1 MSTPLIQPDLLA
13 LFDRGRDQGCLNAS
27 EVDEIVRPL
36 ELDTDE
42 LDAFYEQLE
51 EHGIDVTDDC
61 ARERPEQAAYT
72 IADLS
77 HHTTDALSL
86 FLNEAGRWPLLTPGE
101 EIELAKRIERGDLGA
116 KERMINSN
124 LRLVVS
130 LARKYQGVGDLSLL
144 DLIQEGILGLIR
156 AVEKFDWR
164 KGFRFSTYATL
175 WIRQAVGRAVT
186 DKGRMVRLPIT
197 VADQVRRLEIAER
210 ALTTRLGGAP
220 TVAELAADLG
230 IEVEDVERLRGV
242 GRRPASLDA
251 PVADDGETELGDLVA
266 AASPSP
272 EDEALA
278 GAERASVAAA
288 LGQLGNIER
297 RVLELRFGLGGE
309 TPHSPTEAAR
319 ALGVKPHQVR
329 QVEDRALRTL
339 GALPVARGLLEA
351 A

>member
-1 MSTPLIQPDLLA
+1 VPGMSDRHDDGLA
-13 LFDRGRDQGCLNAS
+13 LYLRR
-27 EVDEIVRPL
+27 I
-36 ELDTDE
+36 
-42 LDAFYEQLE
+42 
-51 EHGIDVTDDC
+51 
-61 ARERPEQAAYT
+61 ARTA
-72 IADLS
+72 
-77 HHTTDALSL
+77 
-86 FLNEAGRWPLLTPGE
+86 LLTPAQE
-101 EIELAKRIERGDLGA
+101 KMLARRVERGDMAA
-116 KERMINSN
+116 KDHMIEAN
-124 LRLVVS
+124 LRLVVHI
-130 LARKYQGVGDLSLL
+130 AKRYQREDSGLTLT
-144 DLIQEGILGLIR
+144 DLIQEGTIGLVR
-156 AVEKFDWR
+156 AVEKFDYR
-164 KGFRFSTYATL
+164 RGHRFSTYATL

-220 TVAELAADLG
+220 TTAELAADLG

-266 AASPSP
+266 GAAPSP

-278 GAERASVAAA
+278 GDERASVAAA
-288 LGQLGNIER
+288 LGQLGKIER
-297 RVLELRFGLGGE
+297 RVLELRFGLAGE

-339 GALPVARGLLEA
+339 GALPGARGLLEA